1 MLVFM
6 YASDIL
12 SRVQAL
18 RHEVA
23 SLQELNQTYA
33 EVDKPKPFAIHA
45 NGERRRR
52 LKEIVQELAMLAK
65 EKNP

>member
-1 MLVFM
+1 
-6 YASDIL
+6 
-12 SRVQAL
+12 
-18 RHEVA
+18 
-23 SLQELNQTYA
+23 LNQTYA